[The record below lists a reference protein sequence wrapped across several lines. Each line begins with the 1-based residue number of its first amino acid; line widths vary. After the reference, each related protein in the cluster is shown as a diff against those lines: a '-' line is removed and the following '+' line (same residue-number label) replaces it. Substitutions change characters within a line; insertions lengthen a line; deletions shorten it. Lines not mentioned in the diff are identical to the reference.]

1 MRPRYYCRES
11 TANVNCIVLR
21 IEAVML
27 VLQVSPRAMNHVWT
41 DSMPV
46 NVCAGAQARTCA
58 KKVRIH

>member
-1 MRPRYYCRES
+1 MS
-11 TANVNCIVLR
+11 IVLYCV
-21 IEAVML
+21 EAVML